1 MEDEKPGASGSGEP
15 EEDIDSI
22 IASAKNAL
30 HSAVIGE
37 DEADTSNVT
46 KEDVKVEEPTQGKKR
61 STILDTV
68 IPEDEEGVGGFFK
81 GKPVLELVKSH
92 KYAEAKIEEQG
103 RELNR
108 LRAEMAAKEAAGS
121 VLERMLA
128 VKEKPEEPKRPD
140 PLPDVISEPTAY
152 AEELE
157 RRNEARMRVLLDER
171 EKEARE
177 RAAAESI
184 VIRNVT
190 TANESI
196 LKFRSALPEMDDKK
210 FDRLAVAL
218 INEVKDHPDEYPAG
232 LLGDTSYF
240 SAYKSMVGEIP
251 QQEQEEV
258 HDSVVP
264 DRANPPAFGR
274 SAPRPTRAQLAVPSL
289 RREQEEIVDRI
300 TSTMLA
306 AAGLSGDDF
315 EAAKLEV
322 MGEAA
327 RRIASPRR
335 IA

>member
-1 MEDEKPGASGSGEP
+1 MAELETGASGSGEP
-15 EEDIDSI
+15 VDDFDSI
-22 IASAKNAL
+22 VADAAAAL
-30 HSAVIGE
+30 HGAVVGE
-37 DEADTSNVT
+37 DTNDVT
-46 KEDVKVEEPTQGKKR
+46 DEGVKVEDPAPAKKK
-61 STILDTV
+61 SKILEEI

-81 GKPVLELVKSH
+81 GKPVLELVKSQ

-121 VLERMLA
+121 VLEKLLA
-128 VKEKPEEPKRPD
+128 AKEKPEEPKRPA

-157 RRNEARMRVLLDER
+157 RRNAARLNELLDER
-171 EKEARE
+171 QREADQ
-177 RAAAESI
+177 RAAAEAI

-196 LKFRSALPEMDDKK
+196 LRFRNSLPQMDDKK

-218 INEVKDHPDEYPAG
+218 INEVKDHPDEYPEG
-232 LLGDTSYF
+232 LLGEGSYF
-240 SAYKSMVGEIP
+240 SAYKSIVGEIP
-251 QQEQEEV
+251 QREQEEEPER
-258 HDSVVP
+258 VVT
-264 DRANPPAFGR
+264 DRANPPSFGR
-274 SAPRPTRAQLAVPSL
+274 SAPRPTRAALAVPSL

-327 RRIASPRR
+327 KRIASPRR
-335 IA
+335 TA